1 MASISVWDTDELLE
15 FLLSLTPQMRFTLQS
30 IVEAKAI
37 LDNVDNRPKHN
48 DSM

>member
-15 FLLSLTPQMRFTLQS
+15 FLSLTPQMRFTLQS

-37 LDNVDNRPKHN
+37 LDNVDRPRHN